1 MSNQAA
7 NNLYDFLLMQKTTD
21 ENVYEIYNRW
31 NELAENVDDDDFDI
45 AIKIINLFIGL
56 KQKGACLAS

>member
-1 MSNQAA
+1 
-7 NNLYDFLLMQKTTD
+7 MQKTTD

-31 NELAENVDDDDFDI
+31 NELAENVNEDDFDI

-56 KQKGACLAS
+56 KQKGACLAL